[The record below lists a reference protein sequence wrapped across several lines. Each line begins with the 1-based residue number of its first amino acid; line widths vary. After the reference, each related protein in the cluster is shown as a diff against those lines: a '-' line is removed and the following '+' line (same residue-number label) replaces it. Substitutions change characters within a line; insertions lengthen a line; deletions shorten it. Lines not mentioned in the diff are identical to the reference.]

1 MSETN
6 KEIDFLTPEERI
18 EMQTEQNREEA
29 GKINRDYRY
38 GFSDGKVGVLQFKR
52 GLSEEVVRHISQDQL

>member
-38 GFSDGKVGVLQFKR
+38 GFSDGKVGVPTAIDL
-52 GLSEEVVRHISQDQL
+52 EVNE